1 MTCLKTIFNKAVEWG
16 KIHKNP
22 AKNIKKLKER
32 NHRLRYLTKEEIK
45 NLYNASADHLR
56 PILIVALNT
65 GMRKSEILNLKWEDI
80 DFHQKIIYIM
90 NTKNNE
96 KREIPINQ
104 VVFDSLLKVK
114 KHPDSPYV
122 FCNKDGKPYGDVKTA
137 FWHARKRAGI
147 KNFRFHDLRHT
158 FASHLVMA
166 GVDLNTV
173 KELLGHKDIKMTLRY
188 AHLSPDYK
196 RRAVETLCNK
206 MDTIWTPRQKREK
219 LTVESVL
226 SNSHL

>member
-1 MTCLKTIFNKAVEWG
+1 MTCLKTILNKAVEWG

-90 NTKNNE
+90 NTKNNPSSIKDFQKQGRIAQPGE
-96 KREIPINQ
+96 RCLHAAEVTGSSPVPPTIGA
-104 VVFDSLLKVK
+104 VVQLARM
-114 KHPDSPYV
+114 PDCRSGGRG
-122 FCNKDGKPYGDVKTA
+122 FE
-137 FWHARKRAGI
+137 
-147 KNFRFHDLRHT
+147 
-158 FASHLVMA
+158 S
-166 GVDLNTV
+166 
-173 KELLGHKDIKMTLRY
+173 
-188 AHLSPDYK
+188 
-196 RRAVETLCNK
+196 RR
-206 MDTIWTPRQKREK
+206 PRQ
-219 LTVESVL
+219 
-226 SNSHL
+226 